1 MAEVEV
7 IARSPC
13 LGDCNPN
20 EKGICLSCF
29 LWTKENDEWNKLS
42 NQERLAILR
51 NTELRK
57 QAHSEG
63 KPFTEIGTGNHD

>member
-1 MAEVEV
+1 MAELEV

-20 EKGICLSCF
+20 DKGICLSCF
-29 LWTKENDEWNKLS
+29 LSTKENDQWNNLT
-42 NQERLAILR
+42 NQERLVIVK

-63 KPFTEIGTGNHD
+63 KPFTEIGIGSHD